1 MGKSKMPLGW
11 PRSSYFCSISRTI
24 FIRSLSSWLYSF
36 HVKQTSKLVCN
47 SGTKLQIQNWFN
59 WSWSNSSREMWC
71 HVISLHGAANL
82 IELSA
87 EKTYEQY
94 LSMPKNS
101 TKGLFYICQFRH
113 GKLFKLS
120 LKMFLCLLSLVSYY
134 RINIENGWKNSPT
147 NYEHLWVLCLF
158 SSPKVIK
165 SAERNATLLW

>member
-1 MGKSKMPLGW
+1 MGKCMGKSKIPLGW

-24 FIRSLSSWLYSF
+24 FIRSLSALYSF

-113 GKLFKLS
+113 GKLL
-120 LKMFLCLLSLVSYY
+120 
-134 RINIENGWKNSPT
+134 
-147 NYEHLWVLCLF
+147 HLWKCFCVFCL
-158 SSPKVIK
+158 SS
-165 SAERNATLLW
+165 RLLLQDKHRKWMKKFPN

>member
-24 FIRSLSSWLYSF
+24 FIRSLSSLYSF

-113 GKLFKLS
+113 GKLL
-120 LKMFLCLLSLVSYY
+120 
-134 RINIENGWKNSPT
+134 
-147 NYEHLWVLCLF
+147 HLWKCFCVFCL
-158 SSPKVIK
+158 SSLI
-165 SAERNATLLW
+165 TG